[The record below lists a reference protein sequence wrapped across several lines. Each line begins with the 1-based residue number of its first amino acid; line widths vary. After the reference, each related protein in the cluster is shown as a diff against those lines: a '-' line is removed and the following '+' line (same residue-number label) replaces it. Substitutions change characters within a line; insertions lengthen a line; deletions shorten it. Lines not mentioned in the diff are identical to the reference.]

1 MGVRVGLD
9 ASVRLGL
16 CFRPLA
22 RTLLLILIA
31 ADSCL
36 LGAPQPQTT
45 PHSCVVTDYGA
56 TGRKAN
62 LATAA
67 IQSAI
72 DACAA
77 SGGGTVLFPP
87 GDYTSGTI
95 RLKSHIRLF
104 LDAGAVLYASLDDK
118 EFERGPRT
126 ALIFGEN
133 LDNITI
139 EGRGTIDGQAS
150 YDYHVMEF
158 DDALIRENILLWKGL
173 GRPLLRSF
181 PHGFP
186 DALNPKLVLLL
197 RCRDVRIAGISL
209 VRSRSWTIHPYACER
224 LVVDGVYIHSD
235 LKDAVWADGID
246 PDGCTDVRIA
256 NSTIE
261 TGDDAIVLWSMDFFG
276 PALPCQNITVTNCR
290 LSSASSA
297 IKFCDGNKNAVR
309 RVTISNTVITDS
321 NRGLAFMV
329 FDGGI
334 VEDVLIANLTIEC
347 RRHAWF
353 WWGDGDPI
361 HFNVKRRS
369 EVDGQKVANEPPAG
383 KIRNVILRDIIA
395 RGQGT
400 SSINGHPDSWLE
412 NITIDNLRLTLT
424 HDPSNP
430 LEKATDALKLRWARN
445 VRLRDVE
452 VEWAT
457 PASLKWRS
465 ALSAEDVK
473 DADFADLSLR
483 GARPDQAA
491 LRLVNASGIALRN
504 ARSRAGDS
512 VFLTVAGPRSR
523 DIRILGAEPPLER
536 ALVQIGSD
544 VPAGA
549 VHLQR
554 SH

>member
-1 MGVRVGLD
+1 MPRPVMTSQNL
-9 ASVRLGL
+9 SSRLP
-16 CFRPLA
+16 FSA
-22 RTLLLILIA
+22 LLLILA
-31 ADSCL
+31 AASCL
-36 LGAPQPQTT
+36 PAVNPQQAAPRA
-45 PHSCVVTDYGA
+45 CVVTAYGA
-56 TGRKAN
+56 TGRKAD
-62 LATAA
+62 LATSA

-77 SGGGTVLFPP
+77 SGGGTVCFPP

-95 RLKSHIRLF
+95 RLKSHIRLY
-104 LDAGAVLYASLDDK
+104 LESGATLFASLDDK
-118 EFERGPRT
+118 DFERGPRT
-126 ALIFGEN
+126 ALILGEN
-133 LDNITI
+133 LDNISL

-150 YDYHVMEF
+150 YDWRVLEF
-158 DDALIRENILLWKGL
+158 DDAFIRENMLLWKAL

-186 DALNPKLVLLL
+186 DALYPKLVLLL
-197 RCRDVRIAGISL
+197 HCRDVRISGISL
-209 VRSRSWTIHPYACER
+209 IRSRSWTINPVNCER
-224 LVVDGVYIHSD
+224 VVVDGVYIHSD

-261 TGDDAIVLWSMDFFG
+261 TGDDAVVFYSMDWFG
-276 PALPCQNITVTNCR
+276 PALPCQNITLTNCR

-329 FDGGI
+329 FDGGT
-334 VEDVLIANLTIEC
+334 VEDVVISNLTIEC
-347 RRHAWF
+347 RPHAWF

-361 HFNVKRRS
+361 HFNIKRRS

-383 KIRNVILRDIIA
+383 RIRNVILRDIIA

-400 SSINGHPDSWLE
+400 SSINGHPESWLE

-424 HDPSNP
+424 HDPSNA

-452 VEWAT
+452 VQWAE
-457 PASLKWRS
+457 PASRKWTS
-465 ALSAEDVK
+465 ALSAEDIQ
-473 DADFADLSLR
+473 DADFDDLSLR
-483 GARPDQAA
+483 GAAPDQPA
-491 LRLVNASGIALRN
+491 LRLVNAARITLRN
-504 ARSRAGDS
+504 ARAHAGDS
-512 VFLTVAGPRSR
+512 VFLKVAGPRSR
-523 DIRILGAEPPLER
+523 DIRILGADPSR
-536 ALVQIGSD
+536 SLVQIGPD

-549 VHLQR
+549 VRLQPLN
-554 SH
+554 

>member
-1 MGVRVGLD
+1 M
-9 ASVRLGL
+9 
-16 CFRPLA
+16 
-22 RTLLLILIA
+22 TL
-31 ADSCL
+31 
-36 LGAPQPQTT
+36 
-45 PHSCVVTDYGA
+45 
-56 TGRKAN
+56 
-62 LATAA
+62 
-67 IQSAI
+67 
-72 DACAA
+72 
-77 SGGGTVLFPP
+77 
-87 GDYTSGTI
+87 
-95 RLKSHIRLF
+95 
-104 LDAGAVLYASLDDK
+104 
-118 EFERGPRT
+118 
-126 ALIFGEN
+126 
-133 LDNITI
+133 
-139 EGRGTIDGQAS
+139 EGRGTVDGQAA
-150 YDYHVMEF
+150 YDYHVMDF
-158 DDALIRENILLWKGL
+158 DDAFIRENMLLWKGL

-181 PHGFP
+181 PHRFP
-186 DALNPKLVLLL
+186 DALYPKLILLV
-197 RCRDVRIAGISL
+197 RCRDVRVAGISL
-209 VRSRSWTIHPYACER
+209 VRSRSWTFHPVACER

-261 TGDDAIVLWSMDFFG
+261 TGDDAIVFYSMDWFG

-329 FDGGI
+329 FDGGT
-334 VEDVLIANLTIEC
+334 VEDVVISNLTIEC

-383 KIRNVILRDIIA
+383 RIRNVILRDIIA

-412 NITIDNLRLTLT
+412 NITIDNLRLMLT

-430 LEKATDALKLRWARN
+430 LEKATDALKVRWARN

-452 VEWAT
+452 VEWAA
-457 PASLKWRS
+457 PASQKWQS
-465 ALSAEDVK
+465 ALSAEDVQ
-473 DADFADLSLR
+473 DSDWDGLSLR
-483 GARPDQAA
+483 GARPDQPAV
-491 LRLVNASGIALRN
+491 RLVNAGGITLRN
-504 ARSRAGDS
+504 SRPHPGDP
-512 VFLTVAGPRSR
+512 VFLKVAGPRTH
-523 DIRILGAEPPLER
+523 DIRILGADPSR
-536 ALVQIGSD
+536 SLVQIGAD

-549 VHLQR
+549 VR
-554 SH
+554 SEPSH